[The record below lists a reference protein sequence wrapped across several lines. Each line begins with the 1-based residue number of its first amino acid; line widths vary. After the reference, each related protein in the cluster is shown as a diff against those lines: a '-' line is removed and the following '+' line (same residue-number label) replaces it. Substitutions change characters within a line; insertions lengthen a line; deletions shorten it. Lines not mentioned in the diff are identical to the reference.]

1 MVAEVDVTARPWSG
15 VRILDLS
22 WWLGPY
28 AGRLFAD
35 LGADVTRVE
44 PPGGLPDRP
53 APGTWDPRFA
63 FLNAGKQSMTLD
75 IGTPEGRTTFVR
87 LAGVADAVILERGG
101 PLWDMAEALRAA
113 HPLLVVLCVSPFGRT
128 GPMAQEPASD
138 LTLQAAGGIAWMS
151 GRPGA
156 PPLRLPFG
164 QAAMMTSVYAA
175 TALSLA
181 LTDAEVAGRG
191 HLIDVSA
198 QECIAHSL
206 QNAVQVW
213 DLEHRVSMRGGEG
226 TRDATEDVFPCA
238 DGFVFLA
245 APLALGQ
252 SWQALVGWIAESHHP
267 AATEFLQ
274 PRWSDRAWRLT
285 SEARAAF
292 RAALVPFLA
301 DKTQAEITAA
311 AMARRIVMSPVAR
324 VADTFADPQLASRGY
339 FRTLPAGPDGA
350 AIAFP
355 GPPFRLTPDLWQTA
369 PAMVPA

>member
-1 MVAEVDVTARPWSG
+1 MAAEIDVNTQPWSG
-15 VRILDLS
+15 TRILDLS

-28 AGRLFAD
+28 VGRLFAD
-35 LGADVTRVE
+35 LGAEVTRVE

-53 APGTWDPRFA
+53 APGAWDPRFA
-63 FLNAGKQSMTLD
+63 FLNAGKQGMTLD
-75 IGTPEGRTTFVR
+75 VATPEGRAAFVQ
-87 LAGVADAVILERGG
+87 LAGAVDAVILERDG
-101 PLWDMAEALRAA
+101 PLWDMADALRGG
-113 HPLLVVLCVSPFGRT
+113 HPSLVVLCVSPFGRT

-151 GRPGA
+151 GRPGTA
-156 PPLRLPFG
+156 PLRLPFG
-164 QAAMMTSVYAA
+164 QATMIAGVYAA

-181 LTDAEVAGRG
+181 LLDAEATGHG
-191 HLIDVSA
+191 HLIDISA

-213 DLEHRVSMRGGEG
+213 DLEQRISMRGGEG

-245 APLALGQ
+245 APLSLGQ
-252 SWQALVGWIAESHHP
+252 SWRALVGWIAECHHP
-267 AATEFLQ
+267 AAAELLQ
-274 PRWSDRAWRLT
+274 PRWADREWRLT

-311 AMARRIVMSPVAR
+311 AMAGRIVMSPVAR
-324 VADTFADPQLASRGY
+324 VADTFCDPQLAARAY
-339 FRTLPAGPDGA
+339 FRRLPAGPGGA